1 MSSGIHFTI
10 NASCHTSIKYLV
22 LCAWVFFFYSI
33 FFYCVVYKVNGSEEK
48 HIQNHIP
55 SEWISNVT
63 IEIFTEL
70 RTHTHTFLSSSNS
83 VKSIQVESK
92 LICERVAQIDT
103 FSFDWVSDGVCVCA
117 ERNLCTMFYKKNR
130 LQYTSDHCCWFGSWE
145 YFILFIYFS
154 GVHVNV
160 YFLHQFLFYLRSS
173 LASSNL
179 LTWISVH
186 RIISIFIEIYSYL
199 FLHRKCL
206 LYRKNLMQLMK
217 KWFNFVLRWSINFL
231 EKM

>member
-1 MSSGIHFTI
+1 MCVIWDTLYNQCFLSHIYQIFGSVCVGI
-10 NASCHTSIKYLV
+10 
-22 LCAWVFFFYSI
+22 FFLFY

-117 ERNLCTMFYKKNR
+117 ERNLCTMFYKKKSSSIHFR
-130 LQYTSDHCCWFGSWE
+130 SLLLIWIVGIF
-145 YFILFIYFS
+145 YFIHLF
-154 GVHVNV
+154 
-160 YFLHQFLFYLRSS
+160 
-173 LASSNL
+173 
-179 LTWISVH
+179 
-186 RIISIFIEIYSYL
+186 
-199 FLHRKCL
+199 
-206 LYRKNLMQLMK
+206 
-217 KWFNFVLRWSINFL
+217 
-231 EKM
+231 